1 MNNSCFQVTKAGQ
14 FTTLIFF
21 SIGSFRYQKLALSQL
36 QKIASALNGSKYLKP
51 GYERNL
57 YESTALA
64 QAADTP
70 ALKSIINIDSEVMKN
85 EVNASSFVNFNFQ
98 R

>member
-1 MNNSCFQVTKAGQ
+1 M
-14 FTTLIFF
+14 
-21 SIGSFRYQKLALSQL
+21 SFRYQKLALSQL

-85 EVNASSFVNFNFQ
+85 EVMNVI
-98 R
+98 